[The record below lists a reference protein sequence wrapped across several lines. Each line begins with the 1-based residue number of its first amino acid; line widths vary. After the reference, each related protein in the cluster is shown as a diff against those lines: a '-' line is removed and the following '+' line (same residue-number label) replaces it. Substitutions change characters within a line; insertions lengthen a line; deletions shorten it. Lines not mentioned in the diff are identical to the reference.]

1 MEKEIKISAYRNN
14 GAKIFTGR
22 DKGIEAREALNLN
35 SLDEESEVVRVL
47 IPSDTWGINP
57 SFFGGMFE
65 GSIKKLGTKFTD
77 KYQFW
82 YSNGD
87 ELNESMKRDISD
99 NIAYVIRNISVV
111 Q

>member
-1 MEKEIKISAYRNN
+1 MVKEIKIAQYRNN

-22 DKGIEAREALNLN
+22 DNGIEAREQLELDR
-35 SLDEESEVVRVL
+35 LDEESAIIKVL

-65 GSIKKLGTKFTD
+65 GSIKKLGDKFTD
-77 KYQFW
+77 KYLFL
-82 YSNGD
+82 YSNGV

-99 NIAYVIRNISVV
+99 NIAYVIRNISVI
-111 Q
+111 

>member
-1 MEKEIKISAYRNN
+1 
-14 GAKIFTGR
+14 
-22 DKGIEAREALNLN
+22 
-35 SLDEESEVVRVL
+35 
-47 IPSDTWGINP
+47 
-57 SFFGGMFE
+57 MFE

>member
-1 MEKEIKISAYRNN
+1 MAKEIRISPYRNN

-35 SLDEESEVVRVL
+35 SLDEDDEIVKVL

-65 GSIKKLGTKFTD
+65 RSIKKWGTRFTE
-77 KYQFW
+77 KYQFF

-99 NIAYVIRNISVV
+99 NIAFVIRNICVT

>member
-1 MEKEIKISAYRNN
+1 MAKEVKISPYRNN

-22 DKGIEAREALNLN
+22 DKGIEARDALNLN
-35 SLDEESEVVRVL
+35 AFDEEGEIVKVL

-65 GSIKKLGTKFTD
+65 GSIKKLGDKFTD
-77 KYQFW
+77 KYQFM

-99 NIAYVIRNISVV
+99 NIDYIIRNISVA

>member
-1 MEKEIKISAYRNN
+1 MAKEIIISPYRSS

-22 DKGIEAREALNLN
+22 DKGVEARERLNLN
-35 SLDEESEVVRVL
+35 RLDENDEIVRVL

-65 GSIKKLGTKFTD
+65 GSIKKLGSKFLE
-77 KYQFW
+77 KYYFV
-82 YSNGD
+82 YSDGN
-87 ELNESMKRDISD
+87 ELSDSMKRDISD
-99 NIAYVIRNISVV
+99 NIAYIIRNVSVE

>member
-1 MEKEIKISAYRNN
+1 MAKEIKIAPYRSN

-22 DKGIEAREALNLN
+22 DKGIEAREELNLN
-35 SLDEESEVVRVL
+35 SLDEGNEAIKVL

-65 GSIKKLGTKFTD
+65 GSIKKLGAKFTE
-77 KYQFW
+77 KYNFM

-87 ELNESMKRDISD
+87 ELNESMKRDIFD
-99 NIAYVIRNISVV
+99 NIAYVIRNISVSR
-111 Q
+111 